1 AEHNEITAAIFRDI
15 LSSSRKYTIALL
27 EYVDREGITVR
38 IGDARRLK
46 SPTSAGR

>member
-1 AEHNEITAAIFRDI
+1 FRDI

-27 EYVDREGITVR
+27 EYFDREGITVR